1 MTRREFV
8 KVSLGLGAAVAAKSE
23 AKALQQSSPFLR
35 RKGIQL
41 LLDGQ
46 PFRTLGVNK
55 HELLSLYLRLIN

>member
-23 AKALQQSSPFLR
+23 AKASQQSSPFLR
-35 RKGIQL
+35 REGFQL
-41 LLDGQ
+41 LFGCQ
-46 PFRTLGVNK
+46 PFRTLGVNN